1 MDCFSWTFGTRIVE
15 LDADTSVSFNVYAGG
30 NLGFWSV
37 FAKNYRMSGYDCW
50 SYITISN
57 LRIYYETARHPLYFS
72 LLYPMYW
79 LNHWLMYQTGTNFA
93 IYFMAVILTIC
104 SVYTFVFLYRV
115 LRSVMG
121 IALVDAVIL
130 VTMFF
135 GFAHV
140 MVPMIV
146 PDHFAISMFCSR

>member
-1 MDCFSWTFGTRIVE
+1 MNVFKLNKEERWIALVGLLV
-15 LDADTSVSFNVYAGG
+15 LVSLNWMQIHQYPSMYTQGG

-130 VTMFF
+130 VTMFS
-135 GFAHV
+135 H
-140 MVPMIV
+140 
-146 PDHFAISMFCSR
+146 R